1 MKPEEIAFLP
11 LVPPEVKGSINLRG
25 RIVTVIDVRVRLG
38 LSATLL
44 GDDSMGVAV
53 EHQNEL
59 YTLLVDEIGEVLSLN
74 SDHREKV
81 SGTMDPTWR
90 EFVESNFQLEGDL
103 MIVLNVGQLLRT
115 KN

>member
-1 MKPEEIAFLP
+1 M
-11 LVPPEVKGSINLRG
+11 
-25 RIVTVIDVRVRLG
+25 TVIDVRVRLG

-44 GDDSMGVAV
+44 GEDSMSVMV
-53 EHQNEL
+53 EHKNEL
-59 YTLLVDEIGEVLSLN
+59 YTKLVDEIGEVLNLN

-90 EFVESNFQLEGDL
+90 EFVESKFQLEGDL

>member
-1 MKPEEIAFLP
+1 M
-11 LVPPEVKGSINLRG
+11 
-25 RIVTVIDVRVRLG
+25 TVIDVRFRLG

-44 GDDSMGVAV
+44 GDDSMGVTV

-59 YTLLVDEIGEVLSLN
+59 YTMLVDEIGEVSSLN
-74 SDHREKV
+74 CDHREKV
-81 SGTMDPTWR
+81 SGTMDPTCR
-90 EFVESNFQLEGDL
+90 EFVESKFQLEGDL